1 MRGLILALGFL
12 TRLPLPAL
20 RDFRAEE
27 LARAIVWFPVAG
39 LFVGAAVAGTTV
51 AAGQFDPWLGALAG
65 LIVWVWITG
74 GLHLD
79 GLADSADAL
88 GAAHRDP
95 ARFLAVLADPH
106 LGSFGVIALVLQLIA
121 KLILLKLAL
130 QHALAWP
137 VLLLI
142 PAWAR
147 WAAAGWTLWLPSL
160 KPGLGEQF
168 AWNGNRGGWVLGGVA
183 LGATAYWQPVA
194 ALALLPAA
202 AYGLWL
208 KIKLGGQ
215 TGDLL
220 GAGIEIVESL
230 SLLLAL
236 AVMLR

>member
-20 RDFRAEE
+20 RDFREAEFAQA
-27 LARAIVWFPVAG
+27 LAWFPVAG
-39 LFVGAAVAGTTV
+39 LCVGAAVV
-51 AAGQFDPWLGALAG
+51 AATVVLAQLDPWLGAFAG
-65 LIVWVWITG
+65 LVAWGWITG

-79 GLADSADAL
+79 GLADSFDAL

-106 LGSFGVIALVLQLIA
+106 LGSFGVIALVLQLLA

-147 WAAAGWTLWLPSL
+147 WAAAGWALWLPPL
-160 KPGLGEQF
+160 KPGLGERF
-168 AWNGNRGGWVLGGVA
+168 AWRAQRSGWVIGGVL
-183 LGATAYWQPVA
+183 LGATALWQPAA
-194 ALALLPAA
+194 ALTLLPAA
-202 AYGLWL
+202 VWGCWL
-208 KIKLGGQ
+208 KMKLGGQ

-220 GAGIEIVESL
+220 GAGIEIVESAG
-230 SLLLAL
+230 LLLVL
-236 AVMLR
+236 VVITL